1 MISDFFPNK
10 IYAEIIEISDF
21 IFFALFWVP
30 ENAQT
35 RDLEQLFVFAGLQIK
50 NNKPPNFF
58 RYQVGAPGIK
68 LIN

>member
-35 RDLEQLFVFAGLQIK
+35 RGVQGLQI
-50 NNKPPNFF
+50 FF
-58 RYQVGAPGIK
+58 QDLIFYKWAAEIK
-68 LIN
+68 KGGFHGRKVFWDN

>member
-10 IYAEIIEISDF
+10 IYAEIIEISEY

-35 RDLEQLFVFAGLQIK
+35 RKRKIVDSGTRRSRVGYLAFKEERKKVLQL
-50 NNKPPNFF
+50 
-58 RYQVGAPGIK
+58 
-68 LIN
+68 